1 MAWCTFT
8 FEVTNLHL
16 DSDVYVVITLSVWSV
31 GGCCG
36 SVAVCRTD
44 RKLRNWHCSCRA
56 GMKTVRWW
64 LQNLPNYKL
73 LFAATR
79 RYVRR
84 PAMNSLGSIWKHI
97 YLGPKSCSTLWL
109 DFFAIYKYTDTTLH
123 PYNGLFSSTTWV
135 SQYQKGKTS
144 LDLNGA
150 RGVAVLGGS
159 GISWTI
165 CKQSAPCSRL
175 ITTPTPHHSIFTG
188 QLLFLTPT
196 RAHVGCCTVALVGP

>member
-8 FEVTNLHL
+8 FEVTNLQL

-44 RKLRNWHCSCRA
+44 RKPRNWHCSCRA

-109 DFFAIYKYTDTTLH
+109 DFLLYTNIQILH
-123 PYNGLFSSTTWV
+123 YIHIMAFFSRTTWV
-135 SQYQKGKTS
+135 SRYQKGKTS

-159 GISWTI
+159 GISWPYANNLHL
-165 CKQSAPCSRL
+165 APDW
-175 ITTPTPHHSIFTG
+175 
-188 QLLFLTPT
+188 
-196 RAHVGCCTVALVGP
+196 